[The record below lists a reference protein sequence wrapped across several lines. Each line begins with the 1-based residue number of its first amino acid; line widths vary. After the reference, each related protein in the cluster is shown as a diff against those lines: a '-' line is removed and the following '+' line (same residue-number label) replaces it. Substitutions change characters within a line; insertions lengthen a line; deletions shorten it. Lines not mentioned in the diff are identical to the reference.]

1 MDRKKFSN
9 LLIELRKE
17 NNYTQQD
24 FAEIFNVT
32 YQAVS
37 RWETGESLPDI
48 TILEKISEFYNIS
61 INDLLKGERNYKS
74 PKVEEEEKEEK
85 EKLIEEHIENE
96 EKIDDQPKKKNI
108 FKLVFCPIMLVLFL
122 IFCFLP
128 AFTLYITLPGPWG
141 NNSYIEDINFYQIVF
156 SNNYRNGN
164 FIFLII
170 FLCFML
176 ATIMGFCSGLAKNNK
191 VLLVLEECFSLISLN
206 GFYLFYL
213 IFSSTDI
220 YHFSFFLIAALIT
233 TYYLMFTLIKKMNME
248 NNVSNKY
255 QLLISRYAILSADLI
270 YVLLLNI
277 NNAVI
282 ALIVLLLPLIC
293 SLVFNGLLFKH
304 NKKVFNILYY
314 VSIGIFILLNL
325 IITLQMSD
333 GASLFI
339 WFIIHGAFI
348 LAFELIRNH
357 RIKKYKLVKGN

>member
-32 YQAVS
+32 FQAVS

-74 PKVEEEEKEEK
+74 NKVEKDKPIKE
-85 EKLIEEHIENE
+85 HFENE
-96 EKIDDQPKKKNI
+96 LNKEDQPKKKEI

-128 AFTLYITLPGPWG
+128 AFIVSFYYTGPWG
-141 NNSYIEDINFYQIVF
+141 EYNSYAGDITFYQIIF
-156 SNNYRNGN
+156 SNSYKNGN
-164 FIFLII
+164 FIFLIL
-170 FLCFML
+170 FLCFVL
-176 ATIMGFCSGLAKNNK
+176 ATIMGFCSRLVKNNK

-213 IFSSTDI
+213 IFSSAEI
-220 YHFSFFLIAALIT
+220 YHFSFLVIAIVMA
-233 TYYLMFTLIKKMNME
+233 TYYLMLTLNKKMNME

-255 QLLISRYAILSADLI
+255 QLLISRYAILGSDII
-270 YVLLLNI
+270 YILLFNHVTI
-277 NNAVI
+277 SF
-282 ALIVLLLPLIC
+282 IVLLLPLLC
-293 SLVFNGLLFKH
+293 SFIFNGLLFK
-304 NKKVFNILYY
+304 NDKNVFNILYY
-314 VSIGIFILLNL
+314 IFVGIFVL
-325 IITLQMSD
+325 INVFLSTQMTEPNIF
-333 GASLFI
+333 LYFL
-339 WFIIHGAFI
+339 IHGAFI
-348 LAFELIRNH
+348 LTFELVRNH
-357 RIKKYKLVKGN
+357 RIKKYKIVTEN